1 MAITYALLKDVT
13 SQMYARSL
21 RQVPSEATAALRA
34 ARSREEVPVARRTLD
49 LMLDSAEQARER
61 DHLLC
66 SDSGI
71 PTYSF
76 KIGTRAVL
84 PGDVK
89 AAVRDGFL
97 ELAATSDP
105 PLLKHVTNPLTNE
118 RGFAG
123 KDMPIMSFDLIDG
136 ADHVEIVCSPKALG
150 TGRWSQ
156 AEILVSPSLQDIEE
170 WVLDAVVRAGS
181 QACPP
186 MVVGVGIGG
195 TFEHAAHIAKEA
207 VLRPMRE
214 ESPEPTVRAMEE
226 RLREA
231 INATGFG
238 PMGTGGATTA
248 MAVHV
253 NYSSGHGYTPA
264 VVCFNCWIDRRYSAR
279 IDNDGTVTHGV

>member
-1 MAITYALLKDVT
+1 MAISYELLKTVT

-21 RQVPSEATAALRA
+21 RH
-34 ARSREEVPVARRTLD
+34 VPVEAQHALSKASADEPDPLARRTLD
-49 LMLDSAEQARER
+49 LMIDSARQAQQR

-71 PTYSF
+71 PTYAF
-76 KIGTRAVL
+76 KIGTRVDFE
-84 PGDVK
+84 GDVK
-89 AAVRDGFL
+89 AAVRDGFH

-118 RGFAG
+118 RGYEG

-136 ADHVEIVCSPKALG
+136 ADYVEIVCSPKALG
-150 TGRWSQ
+150 TGRWSTS
-156 AEILVSPSLQDIEE
+156 EILISPTLQEIEE
-170 WVLDAVVRAGS
+170 FVLDAVVRAGS

-207 VLRPMRE
+207 ILRPMRE
-214 ESPEPTVRAMEE
+214 ETADPVVRAMEE
-226 RLREA
+226 RLRDA

-238 PMGTGGATTA
+238 PMGTGGRTTA

-253 NYSSGHGYTPA
+253 NYSSGHGFTPVA
-264 VVCFNCWIDRRYSAR
+264 VNFNCWIDRRYGVR
-279 IDNDGTVTHGV
+279 IGNDGTVTHDV